1 MRYNDYEHDPLCVG
15 KRRSGSCAISA
26 RGDLTGPAGAT
37 NGFPSGGVDAK
48 ITAFSM
54 SSRPAGV
61 GDVGAVEVEAVCGPT
76 HDQQPVFSWQ
86 CGKACNVSHVG
97 LPEAFDFDYVRIPSQ
112 PPTPRQLTGGAEE
125 DAGATMRPEDYG
137 CVPDGETLCSPAIR
151 KAVRNCAAAGGCTLE
166 FAGPGTYLTQ
176 AFNLTSNIIVKIG
189 PNATILGTSEDRFN
203 LEKDGGDWPVL
214 PWPEYPSLPTR
225 SPSPAAQAVVRGY
238 NLTNVSIVAE
248 PGGMLDCGGTYWIC
262 QAWGGEA
269 TTACKRSLSL
279 ASYSDLINGA
289 LVIQTRPRPTVSA
302 AASKA
307 HDHCSIWVA
316 DIMSCDDLGNDLAS
330 RTPNGYCLHPPC
342 NSSFDC
348 SGPPPHRNC
357 LERPRCLHL
366 LGTDH
371 IRITNLTMRNAPF
384 WVSAAAPFAS
394 SVFCRSS
401 KRGCTEPPLPVQ
413 QRHHRG
419 RRGDLPVP

>member
-112 PPTPRQLTGGAEE
+112 PPTPRQLRGGVEE

-166 FAGPGTYLTQ
+166 FAGPGTYL
-176 AFNLTSNIIVKIG
+176 
-189 PNATILGTSEDRFN
+189 
-203 LEKDGGDWPVL
+203 
-214 PWPEYPSLPTR
+214 
-225 SPSPAAQAVVRGY
+225 
-238 NLTNVSIVAE
+238 
-248 PGGMLDCGGTYWIC
+248 
-262 QAWGGEA
+262 
-269 TTACKRSLSL
+269 
-279 ASYSDLINGA
+279 
-289 LVIQTRPRPTVSA
+289 
-302 AASKA
+302 
-307 HDHCSIWVA
+307 
-316 DIMSCDDLGNDLAS
+316 
-330 RTPNGYCLHPPC
+330 
-342 NSSFDC
+342 
-348 SGPPPHRNC
+348 
-357 LERPRCLHL
+357 
-366 LGTDH
+366 
-371 IRITNLTMRNAPF
+371 
-384 WVSAAAPFAS
+384 
-394 SVFCRSS
+394 
-401 KRGCTEPPLPVQ
+401 
-413 QRHHRG
+413 
-419 RRGDLPVP
+419 